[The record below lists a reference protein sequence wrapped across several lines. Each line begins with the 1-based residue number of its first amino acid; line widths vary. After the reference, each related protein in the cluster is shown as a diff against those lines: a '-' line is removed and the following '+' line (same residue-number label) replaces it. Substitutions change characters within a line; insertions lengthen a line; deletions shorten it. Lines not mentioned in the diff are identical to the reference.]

1 MNKKRSAAA
10 KIFGILTAILLVA
23 VLGYAW
29 FYHNTQIS
37 NPHNYNTIGD
47 IPVPYGYERIDG
59 NDAAYSTFLRSLP
72 LKGKGARVM
81 LYTGDTANYQFLS
94 YAVVDLPI
102 LSNAEQCAD
111 ACMRLR
117 AEYLFQRGRYGEIR
131 FNDIN
136 GKTMKYTGGSSR
148 KEFEKYLR
156 KVYDVANTFS
166 LSRELQQRPLA
177 EIQPGDVFVYA
188 AADRP
193 GNQYGHAIMV
203 VDVARNPRT
212 GKKML
217 LLAEGNTPARS
228 IHVMRNL
235 GHPFRSPWFTLDENT
250 DKLRLSVFRFNAN
263 ELRGW

>member
-1 MNKKRSAAA
+1 
-10 KIFGILTAILLVA
+10 GI
-23 VLGYAW
+23 
-29 FYHNTQIS
+29 
-37 NPHNYNTIGD
+37 
-47 IPVPYGYERIDG
+47 
-59 NDAAYSTFLRSLP
+59 DAAYSTFLRSLP
-72 LKGKGARVM
+72 LKGKGEKVM

-94 YAVVDLPI
+94 YAVVDLLI

-117 AEYLFQRGRYGEIR
+117 AEYLFRRGRYGEIR
-131 FNDIN
+131 FNDVN
-136 GKTMKYTGGSSR
+136 GKTMKYTGDSSR

-156 KVYDVANTFS
+156 KVYNAANTFS

-217 LLAEGNTPARS
+217 LLAEGNTPARN

-235 GHPFRSPWFTLDENT
+235 GHPFRSPWFTLDENA

>member
-1 MNKKRSAAA
+1 MLKRHKFAT
-10 KIFGILTAILLVA
+10 IFFGILIIVMLATT
-23 VLGYAW
+23 LGVAW
-29 FYHNTQIS
+29 FYHNTRTS

-72 LKGKGARVM
+72 LKGKGEKVM

-94 YAVVDLPI
+94 YAVVDLLI

-117 AEYLFQRGRYGEIR
+117 AEYLFRHGRYGEIR
-131 FNDIN
+131 FNDVN
-136 GKTMKYTGGSSR
+136 GKTMKYTGDSSR

-156 KVYDVANTFS
+156 KVYNAANTFS

-188 AADRP
+188 AADRT

-212 GKKML
+212 GKKIL
-217 LLAEGNTPARS
+217 LLAEGNTPARN

-235 GHPFRSPWFTLDENT
+235 GHPFRSPWFTLDENA

>member
-1 MNKKRSAAA
+1 MLERHKSAT
-10 KIFGILTAILLVA
+10 IFFGILIIAILA
-23 VLGYAW
+23 ITLGVAW
-29 FYHNTQIS
+29 FYHNTQTS
-37 NPHNYNTIGD
+37 NPHNYKTIGD

-59 NDAAYSTFLRSLP
+59 IDAAYSTFLRSLP
-72 LKGKGARVM
+72 LKGKGEKVM

-94 YAVVDLPI
+94 YAVVDLLI

-117 AEYLFQRGRYGEIR
+117 AEYLFRRGRYGEIR
-131 FNDIN
+131 FNDVN
-136 GKTMKYTGGSSR
+136 GKTMKYTGDSSR

-156 KVYDVANTFS
+156 KVYNAANTFS

-217 LLAEGNTPARS
+217 LLAEGNTPARN

-235 GHPFRSPWFTLDENT
+235 GHPFRSPWFTLDENA

>member
-59 NDAAYSTFLRSLP
+59 NDAAYSAFLRSLP

-188 AADRP
+188 VADRP

>member
-1 MNKKRSAAA
+1 MLERHKSAT
-10 KIFGILTAILLVA
+10 IFFGILIIAILA
-23 VLGYAW
+23 ITLGVAW
-29 FYHNTQIS
+29 FYHNTQTS
-37 NPHNYNTIGD
+37 NPHNYKTIGD

-59 NDAAYSTFLRSLP
+59 IDAAYSTFLRSLP
-72 LKGKGARVM
+72 LKGKGEKVM

-94 YAVVDLPI
+94 YAVVDLLI

-117 AEYLFQRGRYGEIR
+117 AEYLFRRGRYGEIR
-131 FNDIN
+131 FNDVN
-136 GKTMKYTGGSSR
+136 GKTMKYTGDSSR

-156 KVYDVANTFS
+156 KVYNAANTFS
-166 LSRELQQRPLA
+166 LSRELQQRPLSII
-177 EIQPGDVFVYA
+177 EPGDVFVYA

-193 GNQYGHAIMV
+193 GNQYGHAVMV

-217 LLAEGNTPARS
+217 LLAEGNTPARN

-235 GHPFRSPWFTLDENT
+235 RHPFRSPWFYLDENA
-250 DKLRLSVFRFNAN
+250 DKLRLSVFRFNPD
-263 ELRGW
+263 ELRKR